1 MITDCWASEST
12 PLRQHVPGRQR
23 TNSRCFTA
31 YLNSLLL
38 FSMTTPLK
46 ERPLT
51 HYAMLSLGAAVL
63 TFLMKLLAWHLTDSV
78 GMLSDALESLANVA
92 AAFIALASLSVAVR
106 PEDEEHAFG
115 HSKAEY
121 FAAGTEGFLI
131 LLAAVAIGWTSIG
144 RFISPE
150 PINDPVL
157 GLAVLV
163 VASAVNFSVA
173 AVLSRVGKKRNSI
186 ALVADAKHL
195 ITDVWTSAAVLIAVV
210 LVALTGWWWLDP
222 LLGLLLAFHIIA
234 TGAKLINESM
244 HGLMDMGLPT
254 SEIEAIRK
262 ALGLYADMGIQ
273 YHALRTRRAGARKFM
288 AVHLLM
294 PGAWTISQ
302 GHFLTERVEEDLRV
316 AVPGLIVFTHLE
328 PVEDPVS
335 WQDVALDRTGPTL

>member
-1 MITDCWASEST
+1 MTK
-12 PLRQHVPGRQR
+12 PLQ
-23 TNSRCFTA
+23 
-31 YLNSLLL
+31 
-38 FSMTTPLK
+38 

-51 HYAMLSLGAAVL
+51 HYAMLSLGAAVV
-63 TFLMKLLAWHLTDSV
+63 TFLMKLFAWHLTDSV

-144 RFISPE
+144 RFLSPHAISNPA
-150 PINDPVL
+150 L

-163 VASAVNFSVA
+163 AASGVNFGVA
-173 AVLSRVGKKRNSI
+173 AVLSRVGKKRHSI

-195 ITDVWTSAAVLIAVV
+195 MTDVWTSAAVLIAVV

-222 LLGLLLAFHIIA
+222 VLGLLLAFHIIA

-244 HGLMDMGLPT
+244 RGLMDAGLPT
-254 SEIEAIRK
+254 PDLDAIRL
-262 ALGLYADMGIQ
+262 ALGKYAAEDVQ
-273 YHALRTRRAGARKFM
+273 YHALRTRRAGAKQFM
-288 AVHLLM
+288 SVHLLM
-294 PGAWTISQ
+294 PGAWTILQ
-302 GHFLTERVEEDLRV
+302 GHNLAERVEDDLRA
-316 AVPGLIVFTHLE
+316 AVPGLIVFTHME
-328 PVEDPVS
+328 PVEDPAS
-335 WQDVALDRTGPTL
+335 WQDVALERTRDEPAKMDRPEDSQATH